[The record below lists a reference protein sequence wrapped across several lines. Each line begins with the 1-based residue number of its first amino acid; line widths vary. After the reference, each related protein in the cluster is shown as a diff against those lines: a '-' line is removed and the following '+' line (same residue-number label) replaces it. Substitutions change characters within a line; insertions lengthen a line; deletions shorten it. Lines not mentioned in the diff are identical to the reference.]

1 MVPPSVFIPLA
12 EDIGLISD
20 LTRHMLRTA
29 GEMLQTWSDDPILR
43 NSSVAVNVSPVEFA
57 RGRLVQSVA
66 DTITEFAIRPGQ
78 LVLELTES
86 HELIGDES
94 DLGQFRT
101 LQALGVR
108 FAIDDFGTGYS
119 SLDQLLKL
127 PIDAVKLDLTLI
139 AKLGT
144 DPRQT
149 ALVRSIHELAS
160 VVGNS
165 VVIEGVETA
174 AQFAELEMIGATL
187 AQGYYLCRP
196 VPVGELADHLSALRT
211 DAAVLDL
218 DR

>member
-94 DLGQFRT
+94 
-101 LQALGVR
+101 
-108 FAIDDFGTGYS
+108 
-119 SLDQLLKL
+119 
-127 PIDAVKLDLTLI
+127 
-139 AKLGT
+139 
-144 DPRQT
+144 
-149 ALVRSIHELAS
+149 
-160 VVGNS
+160 GNS
-165 VVIEGVETA
+165 TVVFRKVV
-174 AQFAELEMIGATL
+174 
-187 AQGYYLCRP
+187 
-196 VPVGELADHLSALRT
+196 VPLRFRILHS
-211 DAAVLDL
+211 DPKPG
-218 DR
+218 